1 MIGHSALTMT
11 PLVQVI
17 YFLLAIMFGY
27 LFFALEKYPGDRNIG
42 INLPFGDPQM
52 IAAFVPAGRIILC
65 LLSIAML
72 CHAAG
77 IIR

>member
-1 MIGHSALTMT
+1 MIGHSVLTMT

-27 LFFALEKYPGDRNIG
+27 MFFASEKYLVGRDIG

-52 IAAFVPAGRIILC
+52 IAAFVPPGRIILC
-65 LLSIAML
+65 LLSIAMV